1 MEKSFLNCLASFVK
15 KWTLG
20 RVWGLA
26 VRAGV
31 SGFGGVRA
39 LEFRVYGGHFLPQVG
54 GGGFWLG
61 LSREARNGWNGIQ
74 GLALGM
80 VHGLL

>member
-1 MEKSFLNCLASFVK
+1 MMEKSFLNCPASFVK

-20 RVWGLA
+20 KVKGLA

-39 LEFRVYGGHFLPQVG
+39 LGFRVYGGHSSP
-54 GGGFWLG
+54 
-61 LSREARNGWNGIQ
+61 
-74 GLALGM
+74 
-80 VHGLL
+80 